1 MLSSWRVDEWPV
13 HERHEEKQGGE
24 GGYWCVWKELGV
36 SRTFLKASLP
46 VVPFWITSGFE
57 YYGMICLENPTS
69 YPWQL
74 GFENLGCGLTLLEDD
89 VEADIEVEV
98 EVEAACSWSCY
109 PCRGR
114 LAGP

>member
-1 MLSSWRVDEWPV
+1 MRRTRILVRV
-13 HERHEEKQGGE
+13 ERIRGQSNILLV
-24 GGYWCVWKELGV
+24 YVI
-36 SRTFLKASLP
+36 LKASLP

>member
-1 MLSSWRVDEWPV
+1 
-13 HERHEEKQGGE
+13 
-24 GGYWCVWKELGV
+24 
-36 SRTFLKASLP
+36 
-46 VVPFWITSGFE
+46 
-57 YYGMICLENPTS
+57 MICLENLIS

-74 GFENLGCGLTLLEDD
+74 GFKNVGCGLTLLEDD